1 MIGLTRAK
9 GSFILFKKKTFISGF
24 SGGQMLLHVKIW
36 DQIWVE
42 WKPVVDRLGAGLATF
57 GTRQISGL
65 ESLV

>member
-1 MIGLTRAK
+1 
-9 GSFILFKKKTFISGF
+9 
-24 SGGQMLLHVKIW
+24 MLLRVKIW